1 MEWQSAFFKQW
12 AQRFQDASEAA
23 EGTAMAIF
31 QIGDPGQDYGNSHCN
46 DHHFRNSS
54 DELDRMLSQLNDVDF
69 LKWCK
74 EIVELIEDSRSQEYH
89 TLAILKAIVDRR
101 VEASSSEGIISQA
114 LEASWYQNQLLPAS
128 RKRDD
133 AARIIQRHRTICCNN
148 WGPSVSLPGSTIS

>member
-1 MEWQSAFFKQW
+1 MKWQSAFFKQW
-12 AQRFQDASEAA
+12 AQRFPDASEAA

-101 VEASSSEGIISQA
+101 VEASSEGIISQA

-148 WGPSVSLPGSTIS
+148 WGPSVSLPGSIIS